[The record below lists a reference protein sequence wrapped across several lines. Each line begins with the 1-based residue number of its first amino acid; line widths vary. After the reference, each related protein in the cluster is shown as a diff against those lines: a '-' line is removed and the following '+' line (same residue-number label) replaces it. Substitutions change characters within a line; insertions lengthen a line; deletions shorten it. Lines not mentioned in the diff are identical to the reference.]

1 MNFLI
6 ELIIGIVYLLIVLFF
21 FLKFYVYFLGSD
33 VNIFILYNDVIYL
46 KILKMIGLVD
56 EYCIN

>member
-33 VNIFILYNDVIYL
+33 VNIFILYNDVIY
-46 KILKMIGLVD
+46 IFND
-56 EYCIN
+56 DRFSR

>member
-6 ELIIGIVYLLIVLFF
+6 ELIVGIVYLLIVLFF

-33 VNIFILYNDVIYL
+33 VNIFILYNDVIY
-46 KILKMIGLVD
+46 IFND
-56 EYCIN
+56 DWFSR